1 MPVCMCLAGF
11 VWFYKAEA
19 LFHNQFIKLSGLE
32 LVDVTEDIEG
42 MCELCNHQCLLLPLI
57 L

>member
-1 MPVCMCLAGF
+1 MHVF
-11 VWFYKAEA
+11 SWVVWFYKAEA

-42 MCELCNHQCLLLPLI
+42 MCELCNHHCLLLPLI